1 MQDLI
6 KHEQFEM
13 EVLEKLYNNKILP
26 KLIFVGGTMLRLCYG
41 LDRYSVDLNFWLK
54 DRKDENEV
62 FNRIKKVINDNYIA
76 KDIFNKHFTMLF
88 EFKSRN
94 YPRALKIEIRKEQKE
109 IKPIKTIAYSPNSN
123 FQIILS
129 VISLENMMI
138 EKINAFIYRGEIRDA
153 YDIEFLIK
161 RGVKLNADK
170 NTAEKIK
177 NKILNL
183 KINDYKVKLASL
195 LSADKRSYYNKS
207 NFRILLFEL
216 ERIINTI

>member
-161 RGVKLNADK
+161 RGVKLNVDK

-216 ERIINTI
+216 NKIINNV

>member
-94 YPRALKIEIRKEQKE
+94 YPRALKIEIRKEQRK
-109 IKPIKTIAYSPNSN
+109 IKPIKAIAYSPNSN
-123 FQIILS
+123 IQIILNA
-129 VISLENMMI
+129 ISLEDMMA
-138 EKINAFIYRGEIRDA
+138 EKISAFLDRGEIRDV
-153 YDIEFLIK
+153 YDIEFLTR
-161 RGVKLNADK
+161 RGIKLNLDK

-216 ERIINTI
+216 NKIINNV

>member
-216 ERIINTI
+216 NKIINNV

>member
-76 KDIFNKHFTMLF
+76 KDVFSKHFTILF
-88 EFKSRN
+88 EFKS
-94 YPRALKIEIRKEQKE
+94 K
-109 IKPIKTIAYSPNSN
+109 NSH
-123 FQIILS
+123 
-129 VISLENMMI
+129 
-138 EKINAFIYRGEIRDA
+138 
-153 YDIEFLIK
+153 
-161 RGVKLNADK
+161 
-170 NTAEKIK
+170 
-177 NKILNL
+177 
-183 KINDYKVKLASL
+183 
-195 LSADKRSYYNKS
+195 
-207 NFRILLFEL
+207 
-216 ERIINTI
+216 